1 MLTLAHLFKMDQV
14 FLTFASFLLCLSLC
28 SHESLTALSGLD
40 LVQFGGARRRQ
51 VNVPT
56 QAFSVRI
63 RWEQMLMWL
72 LGCCARL
79 AVASGIADHRG
90 PSFLLWDYTG
100 IRCGFLLFFAGVNEV
115 HLVIGDWT
123 SLFTQVERW
132 RSLQQPIALGYPSRF
147 PSSGRRILLLGWGRY
162 RRMVILRKLL
172 LLWMIVSS
180 LFLVVSLTLIIV
192 LMVAE
197 GDADGGWF
205 CVAGLLAALTTV
217 GLGCEAHVCCRLG
230 LSFAADGVLFVTS

>member
-14 FLTFASFLLCLSLC
+14 FLTFASLLLCLSLC

-56 QAFSVRI
+56 QAFSVLIVRI
-63 RWEQMLMWL
+63 GWEQQMLMLL

-90 PSFLLWDYTG
+90 PSFLLWDHTG

-115 HLVIGDWT
+115 HLVIGNWT
-123 SLFTQVERW
+123 ALFTQVERW
-132 RSLQQPIALGYPSRF
+132 RSLQQPIALSNSCRF
-147 PSSGRRILLLGWGRY
+147 PSSGRWILLLGWGRH

-180 LFLVVSLTLIIV
+180 
-192 LMVAE
+192 
-197 GDADGGWF
+197 
-205 CVAGLLAALTTV
+205 
-217 GLGCEAHVCCRLG
+217 
-230 LSFAADGVLFVTS
+230 